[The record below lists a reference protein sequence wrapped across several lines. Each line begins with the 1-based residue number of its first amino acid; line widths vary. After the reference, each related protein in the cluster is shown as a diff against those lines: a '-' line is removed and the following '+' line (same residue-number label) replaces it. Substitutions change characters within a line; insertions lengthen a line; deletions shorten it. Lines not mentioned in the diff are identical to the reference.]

1 MKLIYQEDGQEIV
14 YIQRVDLEFLY
25 AIHYPMPE
33 SITSN
38 FLTSP
43 ISNDTNKE
51 ADFFWF
57 QQIEEINFFKALDC
71 IIDYQKFI
79 NTSNSEIEMQAQRLY
94 AKIEELTSI
103 FNQKTDQ
110 EKLNSLAMRREH
122 DCLAYQLDCLS
133 QLYQLRLNNQKIM
146 LPKAFEK
153 KLTI

>member
-1 MKLIYQEDGQEIV
+1 MKLIYQEDNQEII

-33 SITSN
+33 SVTSY

-71 IIDYQKFI
+71 IVDYQEFI
-79 NTSNSEIEMQAQRLY
+79 NTSNTEIEMQAQKLY
-94 AKIEELTSI
+94 ARIEELTST

-110 EKLNSLAMRREH
+110 EKMNSLSMRQEH
-122 DCLAYQLDCLS
+122 ACLAYQLDCLS
-133 QLYQLRLNNQKIM
+133 KLYQLRLNNQEIM